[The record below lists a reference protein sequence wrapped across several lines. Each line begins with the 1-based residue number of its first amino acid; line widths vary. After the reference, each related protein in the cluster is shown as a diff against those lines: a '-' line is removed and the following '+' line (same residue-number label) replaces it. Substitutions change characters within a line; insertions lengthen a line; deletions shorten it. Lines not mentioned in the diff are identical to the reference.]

1 MFVYLGRDVGK
12 FAEVF
17 SRFGYVV
24 RKIAPPVRRQRGAR
38 R

>member
-17 SRFGYVV
+17 SRFGYVA
-24 RKIAPPVRRQRGAR
+24 RKIEQATEGQS
-38 R
+38 